1 MRTRAGA
8 LSIVFAAVTPACTH
22 ASGSSGAAAPAHEAC
37 RGAEFDF
44 DRAPPA
50 CVVPRAELTTPP
62 AGALAVTTVPAPAH
76 VSSGKTGTIALEMRN
91 VSGAPLTL
99 DVDDSCLDFTAEAE
113 NAAAKSMDTECGG
126 LCGSAPTMLRVTL
139 EPNGVLRKRVDFEAV
154 MRSIKGDACTEKV
167 LGPLP
172 PGRYTLRIFLPWTD
186 PKPIPGNADARAS
199 RVFEGPLVVDP

>member
-1 MRTRAGA
+1 M
-8 LSIVFAAVTPACTH
+8 VFATVVPACTH
-22 ASGSSGAAAPAHEAC
+22 ASGASGATAPAHEAC

-44 DRAPPA
+44 DRPPPA
-50 CVVPRAELTTPP
+50 CVVPHAELTTPP
-62 AGALAVTTVPAPAH
+62 AGALAVSTVPAPAH
-76 VSSGKTGTIALEMRN
+76 VPSGKTGPISLELRN

-99 DVDDSCLDFTAEAE
+99 DVDDACLTFTAEAE
-113 NAAAKSMDTECGG
+113 NAAAKSMDSECGG

-172 PGRYTLRIFLPWTD
+172 PGRYTLRIFLPWTE
-186 PKPIPGNADARAS
+186 PKPIPGNPDARAS